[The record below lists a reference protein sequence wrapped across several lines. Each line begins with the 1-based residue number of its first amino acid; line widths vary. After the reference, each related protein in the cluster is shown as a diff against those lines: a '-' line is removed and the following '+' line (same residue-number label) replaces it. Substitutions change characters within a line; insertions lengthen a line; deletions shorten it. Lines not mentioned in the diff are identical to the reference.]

1 MPPFWTPATG
11 GGIAIGIFVHH
22 PRNSAAVG
30 YSKYTNGTVVTGR
43 WGESVMYRVLT
54 CLATEHDWRLVVLA
68 GTICWLASAVA
79 ISLFHRA
86 RASRGRTRAIWI
98 CLDAAVGGC
107 GIWATHFVAMLAY
120 DPGANA
126 GYSIPITSL
135 SLVFAITI
143 VAIGLCIA
151 LSSARQSVIA
161 LGGAVIGGGVAAMHY
176 TGMAALELPAFIVWS
191 PGIVV
196 ASVVLGSLFAAMALL
211 VAVRRDNLVHT
222 VAATGLLTV
231 AIVSHHFTAMGAV
244 TLIPD
249 PTLGSDGLSIS
260 PTALSFLT
268 AVAAFAILGLSLL
281 ASMIDRRAKSELH
294 QQKVLLDT
302 ALDNMSQGLSMF
314 DADGRILLFNE
325 RYAEMMGRTGVA
337 LQGRLLLDVL
347 RQQKALYRWDGD
359 PDQFVASVIAA
370 AKAGNSVT
378 RTVSRNGRS
387 LRVVDQPMKGGGWVA
402 TFEDITEWQAAQEQ
416 ISHMARHDALT
427 NLPNRTLLREQ
438 LEKALRL
445 VRRSDQLA
453 VLCLGLDHFKD
464 INDSLGHTVGD
475 ALLREVARRLG
486 ECVTEHDTVARLGG
500 DEFAIVQFCSD
511 CEPSAVAMLASHVV
525 EKVSAP
531 YDIAGHQLVIGV
543 SIGISLAPEDG
554 KNPDELLKKADLA
567 LYRAKEDGRGTYR
580 FFETGM
586 DARAQARRLLEL
598 DLRAALKRGEFEVYY
613 QPIRDVAK
621 DVVVAFEALVRWNH
635 SLRGLISPVKFIPL
649 AEETGLIV
657 PLGVWVL
664 RQACMDAAG
673 WSQDVGV
680 AVNLSPVQFKNPSL
694 VSAVKEALRASG
706 LPAHRLE
713 LEITE
718 SVLLQNSEATLAVL
732 HELRGFGVRISL
744 DDFGTGY
751 SSLSYLRSFPFDKI
765 KIDRSFVSELA
776 TRDDSMA
783 IVRAVTGLGK
793 SLGIVTTAEGVET
806 EAQFDLLRREG
817 CTQAQGYLFSRPV
830 PAAEVMKMLAK
841 VRQRIVA

>member
-1 MPPFWTPATG
+1 
-11 GGIAIGIFVHH
+11 
-22 PRNSAAVG
+22 
-30 YSKYTNGTVVTGR
+30 
-43 WGESVMYRVLT
+43 MYRVLT

-68 GTICWLASAVA
+68 GTICWFASAVA

-86 RASRGRTRAIWI
+86 RASRGRTRATWI
-98 CLDAAVGGC
+98 GLDAAVGGC

-120 DPGANA
+120 DPGAGA
-126 GYSIPITSL
+126 GYSIPITLL
-135 SLVFAITI
+135 SLVFAISI

-151 LSSARQSVIA
+151 LSSARQSVVA
-161 LGGAVIGGGVAAMHY
+161 LGGAVIGSGVAAMHY

-196 ASVVLGSLFAAMALL
+196 TSIVFGSLFAAIALL
-211 VAVRRDNLVHT
+211 VAVRRDNPLHT

-249 PTLGSDGLSIS
+249 PTLGSDGMSIP

-268 AVAAFAILGLSLL
+268 AIAAFAILGLSLL
-281 ASMIDRRAKSELH
+281 AAMIDRRAKGELH
-294 QQKVLLDT
+294 NQKVLLDT
-302 ALDNMSQGLSMF
+302 ALDNMSQGLCMF
-314 DADGRILLFNE
+314 DADGRILLFNQ
-325 RYAEMMGRTGVA
+325 RYVELMDRTGMP
-337 LQGRLLLDVL
+337 LQGRLLVDVL
-347 RQQKALYRWDGD
+347 RELKAVGEWDGD
-359 PDQFVASVIAA
+359 PDEFFSAVVADAE
-370 AKAGNSVT
+370 AG
-378 RTVSRNGRS
+378 RTVTKTMGRSGRS

-427 NLPNRTLLREQ
+427 NLPNRTLFREQ

-445 VRRSDQLA
+445 AKRNDQLA
-453 VLCLGLDHFKD
+453 VLCLDLDHFKD
-464 INDSLGHTVGD
+464 INDSLGHPVGD
-475 ALLREVARRLG
+475 VLLKEVARRLG
-486 ECVTEHDTVARLGG
+486 ECITEHDTVARLGG

-511 CEPSAVAMLASHVV
+511 CDPSAVALLASHVV
-525 EKVSAP
+525 EQVSAP
-531 YDIAGHQLVIGV
+531 YEIAGHQLVIGV

-635 SLRGLISPVKFIPL
+635 SLRGMISPVNFIPL

-657 PLGVWVL
+657 PLGEWVL
-664 RQACMDAAG
+664 RRACMDAAQ
-673 WSQDVGV
+673 WSQDVCV
-680 AVNLSPVQFKNPSL
+680 AVNLSPVQFKNPNL
-694 VSAVKEALRASG
+694 VLSVKEALKASG

-718 SVLLQNSEATLAVL
+718 SVLLQNSEATLSVL

-776 TRDDSMA
+776 TREDSMA

-806 EAQFDLLRREG
+806 DAQFDLLRQEG
-817 CTQAQGYLFSRPV
+817 CTQAQGYLFSPPRPV
-830 PAAEVMKMLAK
+830 AEVETMMSTA
-841 VRQRIVA
+841 RARIVA

>member
-1 MPPFWTPATG
+1 
-11 GGIAIGIFVHH
+11 
-22 PRNSAAVG
+22 
-30 YSKYTNGTVVTGR
+30 
-43 WGESVMYRVLT
+43 MYRVLT
-54 CLATEHDWRLVVLA
+54 CLTTEHDWRLVVLA

-86 RASRGRTRAIWI
+86 RASRGRARAIWI
-98 CLDAAVGGC
+98 GLDAAVGGC

-120 DPGANA
+120 DPGASA

-135 SLVFAITI
+135 SLVFAIII
-143 VAIGLCIA
+143 VAAGLCIA
-151 LSSARQSVIA
+151 LSSARQSVVA

-196 ASVVLGSLFAAMALL
+196 ASIVFGSLFAAMALL
-211 VAVRRDNLVHT
+211 VAVRRDNPVHT
-222 VAATGLLTV
+222 LAATGLLTV

-294 QQKVLLDT
+294 DQKVLLDT

-314 DADGRILLFNE
+314 DADGRILLYND
-325 RYAEMMGRTGVA
+325 RYAEMMGRTGMA

-347 RQQKALYRWDGD
+347 RQQKALDRWDGD
-359 PDQFVASVIAA
+359 PDQFAASVIAA

-378 RTVSRNGRS
+378 RTVSRNGRL

-402 TFEDITEWQAAQEQ
+402 TFEDITEWQAVQEQ

-427 NLPNRTLLREQ
+427 NLPNRTLFREQ

-445 VRRSDQLA
+445 AKRSDQLA
-453 VLCLGLDHFKD
+453 VLCLDLDHFKD
-464 INDSLGHTVGD
+464 INDSLGHPVGD
-475 ALLREVARRLG
+475 ALLKDVARRLG
-486 ECVTEHDTVARLGG
+486 ECITEHDTVARLGG

-531 YDIAGHQLVIGV
+531 YEIAGHQLVIGV

-613 QPIRDVAK
+613 QPIRDVAR
-621 DVVVAFEALVRWNH
+621 DTVVAFEALVRWNH
-635 SLRGLISPVKFIPL
+635 PLRGMISPVNFIPL

-657 PLGVWVL
+657 PIGDWVL
-664 RQACMDAAG
+664 RQACMDAAQ
-673 WSQDVGV
+673 WSRDVGV
-680 AVNLSPVQFKNPSL
+680 AVNLSPVQFKNLNL
-694 VSAVKEALRASG
+694 VSTVKEALSASG

-718 SVLLQNSEATLAVL
+718 SVLLQNSEATLSVL

-776 TRDDSMA
+776 TREDSMA

-806 EAQFDLLRREG
+806 DAQFELLRQEG
-817 CTQAQGYLFSRPV
+817 CTQAQGYLFSPPR
-830 PAAEVMKMLAK
+830 PAAEVETMLSKARAR
-841 VRQRIVA
+841 VVA

>member
-1 MPPFWTPATG
+1 
-11 GGIAIGIFVHH
+11 
-22 PRNSAAVG
+22 
-30 YSKYTNGTVVTGR
+30 
-43 WGESVMYRVLT
+43 MYRVLT
-54 CLATEHDWRLVVLA
+54 CLTTEHDWRLVVLA

-86 RASRGRTRAIWI
+86 RASRGRTRATWI
-98 CLDAAVGGC
+98 GLDAAVGGC

-120 DPGANA
+120 DPGAGA
-126 GYSIPITSL
+126 GYSIPVTLL
-135 SLVFAITI
+135 SLVFAISI

-191 PGIVV
+191 PSLVV
-196 ASVVLGSLFAAMALL
+196 ASIVFGSLFAAIALL
-211 VAVRRDNLVHT
+211 VAVRRDNPLHT

-249 PTLGSDGLSIS
+249 PTLGTDGLSIS

-281 ASMIDRRAKSELH
+281 AAMIDRRAKGELH
-294 QQKVLLDT
+294 KQKVLLDT

-314 DADGRILLFNE
+314 DADGRILLYND
-325 RYAEMMGRTGVA
+325 RYAEMMGRTGMA

-347 RQQKALYRWDGD
+347 RQQKALDRWDGD

-387 LRVVDQPMKGGGWVA
+387 IRVVDQPMKGGGWVA

-427 NLPNRTLLREQ
+427 NLPNRTLFREQ

-445 VRRSDQLA
+445 AKRSDQLA
-453 VLCLGLDHFKD
+453 VLCLDLDHFKD
-464 INDSLGHTVGD
+464 INDSLGHPVGD
-475 ALLREVARRLG
+475 ALLKEVARRLG
-486 ECVTEHDTVARLGG
+486 ECITEHDTVARLGG

-511 CEPSAVAMLASHVV
+511 CDPSAVALLASHVV
-525 EKVSAP
+525 EHVSAP
-531 YDIAGHQLVIGV
+531 YEIAGHQLVIGV

-586 DARAQARRLLEL
+586 DARAQARRMLEL
-598 DLRAALKRGEFEVYY
+598 DLRAALQREEFEVYY

-635 SLRGLISPVKFIPL
+635 SLRGMISPVNFIPL

-657 PLGVWVL
+657 PIGDWVL

-680 AVNLSPVQFKNPSL
+680 AVNLSPVQFKNPNL
-694 VSAVKEALRASG
+694 VLSVKEALKASG

-806 EAQFDLLRREG
+806 DAQFDLLRQEG
-817 CTQAQGYLFSRPV
+817 CTQAQGYLFSRPR
-830 PAAEVMKMLAK
+830 PAAEVERMLTQP
-841 VRQRIVA
+841 RQRLSA

>member
-1 MPPFWTPATG
+1 
-11 GGIAIGIFVHH
+11 
-22 PRNSAAVG
+22 
-30 YSKYTNGTVVTGR
+30 
-43 WGESVMYRVLT
+43 MYRVLT
-54 CLATEHDWRLVVLA
+54 CLTAEHDWRLVVLA

-86 RASRGRTRAIWI
+86 RASRGRTRATWI
-98 CLDAAVGGC
+98 GLDAAVGGC

-120 DPGANA
+120 DPGAGA
-126 GYSIPITSL
+126 GYSIPVTLL
-135 SLVFAITI
+135 SLVFAISI

-191 PGIVV
+191 PSLVLASIVF
-196 ASVVLGSLFAAMALL
+196 GSLFAAIALL
-211 VAVRRDNLVHT
+211 VAVRRDNPLHT

-249 PTLGSDGLSIS
+249 PTLGTDGLSIS

-281 ASMIDRRAKSELH
+281 ASMIDRRAKGELH
-294 QQKVLLDT
+294 KQKVLLDT

-314 DADGRILLFNE
+314 DADGRILLYND
-325 RYAEMMGRTGVA
+325 RYAKMMGRTGMA

-347 RQQKALYRWDGD
+347 RQQKALDRWDGD

-427 NLPNRTLLREQ
+427 NLPNRTLFREQ

-453 VLCLGLDHFKD
+453 VLCLDLDHFKD
-464 INDSLGHTVGD
+464 INDSLGHPVGD
-475 ALLREVARRLG
+475 ALLKEVARRLG
-486 ECVTEHDTVARLGG
+486 ECITEHDTVARLGG

-511 CEPSAVAMLASHVV
+511 CEPSAVAMLASQVV

-531 YDIAGHQLVIGV
+531 YEIAGHQLVIGV

-598 DLRAALKRGEFEVYY
+598 DLRAALKREEFEVYY

-635 SLRGLISPVKFIPL
+635 SLRGMISPVNFIPL

-657 PLGVWVL
+657 PLGDWVL
-664 RQACMDAAG
+664 RQACLDAAS
-673 WSQDVGV
+673 WSQDVCV

-694 VSAVKEALRASG
+694 VSAVTEALKASG

-732 HELRGFGVRISL
+732 HELRAFGVRISL

-806 EAQFDLLRREG
+806 DAQFDLLRREG
-817 CTQAQGYLFSRPV
+817 CTQAQGYLFSRPR
-830 PAAEVMKMLAK
+830 PAAEVENMLIQP
-841 VRQRIVA
+841 RQRLTA